1 MTNGIEIKNLN
12 GSKLPVRVTINGVES
27 KDLNEKEITIK
38 ESPAEVAIHY

>member
-27 KDLNEKEITIK
+27 KVFNKRKLE
-38 ESPAEVAIHY
+38 